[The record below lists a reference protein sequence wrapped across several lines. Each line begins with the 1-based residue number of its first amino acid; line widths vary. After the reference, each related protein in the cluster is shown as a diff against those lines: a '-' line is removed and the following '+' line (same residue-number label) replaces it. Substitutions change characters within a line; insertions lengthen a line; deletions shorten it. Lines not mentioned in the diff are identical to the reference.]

1 MTRKIQAYFRTE
13 NEAEGA
19 KTALISYKVDG
30 LEVWPLTDPIGED
43 HRILFPIAPFN
54 NNTSIASGMAGTF
67 GTASTP
73 AAGAVVLPDLNDY
86 ETRDQPETHYSVDE
100 DQLSADVVDEG
111 VNDLEDVDLSDLRYV
126 MELSVAEENYN
137 EVVETLRG
145 KGAFVEQFD

>member
-43 HRILFPIAPFN
+43 RRILFPIAPFT
-54 NNTSIASGMAGTF
+54 NTTMAAGTV
-67 GTASTP
+67 GTLGTGSTP
-73 AAGAVVLPDLNDY
+73 AAGAMLVPGVAASDA
-86 ETRDQPETHYSVDE
+86 EPETHYSVDE
-100 DQLSADVVDEG
+100 DQVSADVADGE
-111 VNDLEDVDLSDLRYV
+111 LEDGDLSELRYV

>member
-19 KTALISYKVDG
+19 KIALISYKVDG

-43 HRILFPIAPFN
+43 RRILFPIAPFS
-54 NNTSIASGMAGTF
+54 NTTLAAGTV
-67 GTASTP
+67 GTLGTGSTP
-73 AAGAVVLPDLNDY
+73 AAGAMLAPGVAAS
-86 ETRDQPETHYSVDE
+86 ETRDESETHYSVDE
-100 DQLSADVVDEG
+100 DQVSADVADGE
-111 VNDLEDVDLSDLRYV
+111 LEDGDLSKLRYV
-126 MELSVAEENYN
+126 MDLSVAEENYN

>member
-19 KTALISYKVDG
+19 KTALISFKVDG

-43 HRILFPIAPFN
+43 HRFLFPIAPFN
-54 NNTSIASGMAGTF
+54 NTSIASGTVGSL

-73 AAGAVVLPDLNDY
+73 AAGAAVVLPDLNDY

-100 DQLSADVVDEG
+100 DQVSAEVVDE
-111 VNDLEDVDLSDLRYV
+111 DIEDVDLSDLRYV

-137 EVVETLRG
+137 EVIETLRG